1 MAGWRTEHDDPQ
13 PHSWYAVIWVRCRE
27 SGPRR
32 TRSLRGGRPRA
43 GPPRA
48 PPPCGRLL
56 SLSPPASL
64 ALSQTCTA
72 PCLRDL
78 RPRVTGQVL
87 SASTLTRR
95 SGSEWRRPR
104 HRRPPPEALVPSTR
118 ARTTRGPA
126 SPPALRRVLRRSPLD
141 APKPSPSAVRKP
153 CTRPAATLYCSRCAP
168 CVCSCEAPNTE
179 SALLH
184 PHPYRLVSSRW
195 QDCVFTSLPS
205 QLRDYSSPLDH
216 PV

>member
-141 APKPSPSAVRKP
+141 APKPSPSANPQAVHTP
-153 CTRPAATLYCSRCAP
+153 CSYTVLQS
-168 CVCSCEAPNTE
+168 VCSLCVLLRGSEHGERAAPSTPL
-179 SALLH
+179 SPGVQSLARLCLH
-184 PHPYRLVSSRW
+184 LS
-195 QDCVFTSLPS
+195 T
-205 QLRDYSSPLDH
+205 
-216 PV
+216 